1 MDEKLFSK
9 YKKAIEEQKNT
20 KTEILVYIETTT
32 GVVLGEDEIIITKN
46 TIKITTSSDKR
57 SKLLQKNIY
66 KHLKDKN
73 ISVTL

>member
-46 TIKITTSSDKR
+46 TIKITTSSAKR